1 MFCFADPIPPPS
13 STRFLILN
21 IPEHKS
27 WLVPFAGL
35 VPRPGP
41 GPARLGFRRSPPPP
55 FWPHPWSRPNLSH
68 NECLFFFVFSPTNPE
83 SQIPPPFC
91 LAYPAARPVGS
102 KKKFKLESS
111 STGRCRDSCV
121 SYYGPTEP
129 EPPTY
134 VKSSDDVTPG
144 RVSNGGVSC
153 DWEVVLLV
161 GLQSCMNNEIP

>member
-1 MFCFADPIPPPS
+1 MNVYSFLFSHQQIP
-13 STRFLILN
+13 
-21 IPEHKS
+21 
-27 WLVPFAGL
+27 G
-35 VPRPGP
+35 
-41 GPARLGFRRSPPPP
+41 
-55 FWPHPWSRPNLSH
+55 
-68 NECLFFFVFSPTNPE
+68 
-83 SQIPPPFC
+83 PPPFC